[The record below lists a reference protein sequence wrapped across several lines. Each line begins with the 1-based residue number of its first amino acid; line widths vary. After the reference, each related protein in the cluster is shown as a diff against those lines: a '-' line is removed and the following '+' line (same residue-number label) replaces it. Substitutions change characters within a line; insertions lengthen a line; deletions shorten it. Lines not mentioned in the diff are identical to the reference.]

1 MNTDNICYTGV
12 GSIKSGNH
20 TKKQFLK
27 IMNKNSKKECS
38 IYNKS
43 LKCKSCKKFIKM
55 NIKNKIKMIQ
65 IKNKPYNT
73 TNKTERKLLKNINKC
88 NNCKKN
94 NTKRCYLKKYMLFSG
109 AKLGMC

>member
-20 TKKQFLK
+20 TKKQFLN

-43 LKCKSCKKFIKM
+43 LKCKSCKKLCDKE
-55 NIKNKIKMIQ
+55 NQ
-65 IKNKPYNT
+65 IKNKDKIKDKQANYYQ
-73 TNKTERKLLKNINKC
+73 TNKDKLKLKSRPFSSLYFTGMSRNIPCFCMVSK
-88 NNCKKN
+88 
-94 NTKRCYLKKYMLFSG
+94 S
-109 AKLGMC
+109 